1 MLSMEKT
8 CGVQGTLSTQSN
20 EGLTGEELVN
30 QIQMRIQQ
38 RDVKSPS
45 FNAYAQEVFKTGGF
59 PTKKFEDY
67 SDLDNNF
74 YSNKPAQQLQ
84 SSGGGLMGSLGGF
97 NVQKPVL
104 SIGNTG
110 QNRSPFAK
118 GGLAKILEV

>member
-1 MLSMEKT
+1 MT
-8 CGVQGTLSTQSN
+8 
-20 EGLTGEELVN
+20 
-30 QIQMRIQQ
+30 
-38 RDVKSPS
+38 
-45 FNAYAQEVFKTGGF
+45 
-59 PTKKFEDY
+59 FEDFKKSYDAGTDPNQPTY
-67 SDLDNNF
+67 SGPQLQN
-74 YSNKPAQQLQ
+74 QLQ